1 MADNRGA
8 KCPKTVV
15 SITDNTGAS
24 ISSVKR
30 MKDDL
35 LAPAGLELVVDEV
48 FTPPLADATPLVQK
62 LRATRPDMLFFLPT
76 VISDAKLLLEKMHEF
91 GLGQGKIP
99 TVSFGIAIA
108 APDLLNPVSADLGEG
123 VTAVGANRGSQGQ
136 DPEGGGE

>member
-8 KCPKTVV
+8 KRPKTVAI
-15 SITDNTGAS
+15 ITDNTAAS

-62 LRATRPDMLFFLPT
+62 LRATRPDLLFFLRSEERRVGKECVSSCRSRWST
-76 VISDAKLLLEKMHEF
+76 YAQKKKEK
-91 GLGQGKIP
+91 KKP
-99 TVSFGIAIA
+99 KS
-108 APDLLNPVSADLGEG
+108 
-123 VTAVGANRGSQGQ
+123 
-136 DPEGGGE
+136 

>member
-1 MADNRGA
+1 
-8 KCPKTVV
+8 
-15 SITDNTGAS
+15 
-24 ISSVKR
+24 

-76 VISDAKLLLEKMHEF
+76 VISDAKLLLEKMNEF
-91 GLGQGKIP
+91 GLAQGKIP

-108 APDLLNPVSADLGEG
+108 EPDLLNTVSAEMVEG
-123 VTAVGANRGSQGQ
+123 VIAVVRSEEHTSERQSLMRIS
-136 DPEGGGE
+136 